1 MSFYYSI
8 QNSEFDNYNIS
19 TPYTFNYDSGFSYP
33 SSNNDRAS
41 LEDLETQIDK
51 ESLICYYNNKTLDN
65 NNLNL
70 ENIRDNDSEFLMKRP
85 KNCVVCAK
93 PAKFCHFDVPSC
105 SGCFSFFRRSIL
117 DQHLYVCKNF
127 GNCRI
132 EEGEFCRSCR
142 FDRCL
147 LGGMNFRT
155 IQKFPNG
162 IDVNKISALLTEKK
176 RQLFEKAAKSQN
188 YPDFGQYD
196 VIMYSDDKLLHI
208 RYSETDISP
217 NYYHKSMSNILNNID
232 GGGLSD
238 SILAKSDMFSKR
250 RRVPKSLDFFIK
262 ILNEGT
268 KLLPS
273 WFFIDS
279 FLIIEMTKTMP
290 VLGQLSFEDKI
301 HLYSRNGL
309 TAIVFSMLFY
319 SKNLQGSDVL
329 ISPAGMSP
337 ILIKHDETSNLLF
350 YKHLIRIAEFNLS
363 REEFLILRVLILLHT
378 ATTELSKIG
387 IEIIHNEIEKLSKT
401 LMFYEQHKL
410 GDAKGAERFAN
421 LMIIVRFIFHIG
433 KEHKNFTKYDMSD
446 RKIILNKNIFPKFM
460 NNIIFED

>member
-33 SSNNDRAS
+33 SFDNGRVS

-51 ESLICYYNNKTLDN
+51 ESLICFSSIDNKTAN
-65 NNLNL
+65 NNTLNL
-70 ENIRDNDSEFLMKRP
+70 ENKRRNNLNSLVKMP
-85 KNCVVCAK
+85 KNCVVCGK

-117 DQHLYVCKNF
+117 DQHLYVCKNQ

-155 IQKFPNG
+155 MQKFPNG
-162 IDVNKISALLTEKK
+162 IDINNISAMLNEKK

-250 RRVPKSLDFFIK
+250 RRVPKSFDFFMQQLRDGVEI
-262 ILNEGT
+262 T
-268 KLLPS
+268 PR
-273 WFFIDS
+273 WVTIDS

-290 VLGQLSFEDKI
+290 VLRQLSFEDKI

-387 IEIIHNEIEKLSKT
+387 FGIIHAELEKLSKT
-401 LMFYEQHKL
+401 LLFYEQHKW

-421 LMIIVRFIFHIG
+421 LMINIRPILNIG
-433 KEHKNFTKYDMSD
+433 KIHKEHARSRKN
-446 RKIILNKNIFPKFM
+446 NFPKFM
-460 NNIIFED
+460 NNLIFENCEE